1 MQKAASWSQK
11 IASTAFQSQ
20 LKHATIHQLKI
31 SFPWRNDWMP
41 IILPPL
47 FLFAPWSNEGDPF
60 DDLHLF
66 GAN

>member
-1 MQKAASWSQK
+1 MN
-11 IASTAFQSQ
+11 ASTGFQSQ
-20 LKHATIHQLKI
+20 RNRAKICQWKI

-47 FLFAPWSNEGDPF
+47 FLFAPWSDKGDPF
-60 DDLHLF
+60 DDLRLF